1 MCNNNGSFHELAC
14 YMISLRTASKEYSP
28 DFSVLLNWHSL
39 RERDT
44 CQQDTE
50 QYDPFKETC
59 RTAFIATESK
69 SKLGSLDL
77 TLFVFLV
84 H

>member
-1 MCNNNGSFHELAC
+1 MFGTRFGAE
-14 YMISLRTASKEYSP
+14 KYSP
-28 DFSVLLNWHSL
+28 DFRMLLNWHSL

-50 QYDPFKETC
+50 QYDPFQETC
-59 RTAFIATESK
+59 RTAFITKEGK
-69 SKLGSLDL
+69 SKLSALDL
-77 TLFVFLV
+77 TSFVFLI